1 MIVADPQR
9 AEATLAAG
17 QLPCPHCGG
26 VARAWAHARTR
37 RIRGLPDP
45 VRPRRA
51 LCACCGRS
59 QVLLPGALLPR
70 RADATEVVGTA
81 LVAKAAGKGH
91 RQIAADLQRPE
102 STVRRWLR
110 ATRTPEHQE
119 WIRQPATVRLIE
131 VDPETFT
138 GIPPQSGPLAD
149 ALAALAA
156 AVAAIR
162 PGWAVGDRRGSA

>member
-26 VARAWAHARTR
+26 VLRAWAHARTR

-51 LCACCGRS
+51 LCAANISRRS

-70 RADATEVVGTA
+70 RADATEIVGTA
-81 LVAKAAGKGH
+81 LGH
-91 RQIAADLQRPE
+91 RHPPEQSTTSPAPRAAPPAE
-102 STVRRWLR
+102 PAFASSTSSTYWMKREI
-110 ATRTPEHQE
+110 TTS
-119 WIRQPATVRLIE
+119 T
-131 VDPETFT
+131 T
-138 GIPPQSGPLAD
+138 
-149 ALAALAA
+149 
-156 AVAAIR
+156 
-162 PGWAVGDRRGSA
+162 